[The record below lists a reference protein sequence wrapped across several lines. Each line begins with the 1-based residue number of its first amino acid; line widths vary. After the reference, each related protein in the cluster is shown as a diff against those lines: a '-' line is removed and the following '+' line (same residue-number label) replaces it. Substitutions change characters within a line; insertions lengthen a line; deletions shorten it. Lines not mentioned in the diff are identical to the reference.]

1 MITVRRMQ
9 NDSEA
14 ELRQEIGKRLK
25 KARKAARNGEGYTQ
39 AEVGD
44 SLGKKGD
51 GTVSAWETGRALPD
65 ALTLRWMAQN
75 YGVSVD
81 ELLALKEPG
90 ESAVEY
96 PLLDQPKAAPSA
108 AMAPPLQAAPRRPDS
123 INLPMS
129 DLVRVVLHAVAS
141 GLSDEREVRAFLQG
155 VVAGSQVNESF

>member
-1 MITVRRMQ
+1 MQ

-44 SLGKKGD
+44 ILGKKGD

-65 ALTLRWMAQN
+65 ALTLRWMAQH

-90 ESAVEY
+90 EGSQY
-96 PLLDQPKAAPSA
+96 TLLDQPRAAPPVVSA
-108 AMAPPLQAAPRRPDS
+108 PLVKTAPRRPDS
-123 INLPMS
+123 IDLPLS
-129 DLVRVVLHAVAS
+129 DLVRVVLHAVTS
-141 GLSDEREVRAFLQG
+141 GLNDEREVRAFLQG
-155 VVAGSQVNESF
+155 VVAGSQVNEGC

>member
-1 MITVRRMQ
+1 MQ

-25 KARKAARNGEGYTQ
+25 KARKAARNGDGFTQ

-44 SLGKKGD
+44 ILGKKGD

-81 ELLALKEPG
+81 ELLALKESGASSPPQ
-90 ESAVEY
+90 Y
-96 PLLDQPKAAPSA
+96 PLLEQPGVALPLVS
-108 AMAPPLQAAPRRPDS
+108 APPAKAVPRRPDS
-123 INLPMS
+123 IDLPLS
-129 DLVRVVLHAVAS
+129 DLVRIVLHAVAS

-155 VVAGSQVNESF
+155 VVAGSQVNEGS

>member
-9 NDSEA
+9 NDSET

-25 KARKAARNGEGYTQ
+25 KARKAARNGEGFTQ

-44 SLGKKGD
+44 ILGKKGD

-65 ALTLRWMAQN
+65 ALTLRWMAQH

-81 ELLALKEPG
+81 ELLALKELGASSPQ
-90 ESAVEY
+90 Y
-96 PLLDQPKAAPSA
+96 PLLEQPGATPPVVS
-108 AMAPPLQAAPRRPDS
+108 APPAKAAPRRPDS
-123 INLPMS
+123 IDLPLS

-141 GLSDEREVRAFLQG
+141 GLNDEREVRAFLQG
-155 VVAGSQVNESF
+155 VVAGTQVNEGS